1 MSVSPTR
8 RAFMRLASGTL
19 VLLSL
24 PLSAVACKTGG
35 GAAGLKD
42 TTGAAGVPDPAAFL
56 ALSSALTGFEGLDAA
71 LAPLM
76 LAELTAHHGD
86 KVAALV
92 QTYSGLNQ
100 AGDLEAQIG
109 EKIMGDQTM
118 APVAVAV
125 IGLWYVGTFTKTTV
139 PEAMG
144 VKAYKQNLAW
154 RAITKGKSQGQPDDE
169 IGVWST
175 ALAD

>member
-1 MSVSPTR
+1 MSVSPSR

-19 VLLSL
+19 ALLTL
-24 PLSAVACKTGG
+24 PLSAVACKTSGPT
-35 GAAGLKD
+35 AGLKD
-42 TTGAAGVPDPAAFL
+42 TTGGVADPAAFL
-56 ALSSALTGFEGLDAA
+56 ALSAALTGFEGLDAA

-92 QTYSGLNQ
+92 QTYSSLDQ

-109 EKIMGDQTM
+109 EKIMGDAAM

-169 IGVWST
+169 IGIWST